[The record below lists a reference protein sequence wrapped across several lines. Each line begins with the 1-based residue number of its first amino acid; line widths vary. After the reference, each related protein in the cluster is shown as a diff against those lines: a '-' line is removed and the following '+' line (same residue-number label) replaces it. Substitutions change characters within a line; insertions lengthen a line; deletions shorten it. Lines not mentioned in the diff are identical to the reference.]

1 MLSQNDCIVVVNDAI
16 PNMNSH
22 GFHERRRYPRMKI
35 AVPVELKTDSA
46 SCPLR
51 ATTTELSLCGFYVE
65 TMFTLPLGTELS
77 VVFWVDDQK
86 LTAKGVVATHYPQ
99 VGNGVDIIE
108 MSSADRVSLDHFCQK
123 HDSSS

>member
-1 MLSQNDCIVVVNDAI
+1 
-16 PNMNSH
+16 MNPH

-35 AVPVELKTDSA
+35 AVAVELKPHSA

-51 ATTTELSLCGFYVE
+51 ATTTEVSLCGFYIE

-86 LTAKGVVATHYPQ
+86 LSAKGVVATHYPQ
-99 VGNGVDIIE
+99 VGNGIDIIE
-108 MSSADRVSLDHFCQK
+108 MSNVDRASLDQFCQK
-123 HDSSS
+123 HDSSSQLDHIESPGV